1 MKGTLDFG
9 EEIREHLHPTF
20 KDLKV
25 TTVVPDDLQL
35 ASIAD
40 RLQAIPE
47 GDTKKA
53 IEVGREVLAEILR
66 EVSGPTPKKD
76 GQVFTPSAEEWAT
89 ELSRAKYEFRRS
101 DPIPVVILDNV
112 VQHPVTGLALTPEE
126 YRPWQDPRTLRS
138 YTVLWDAEKDE
149 PKRQEHRV
157 KFSQHIIESIL
168 FNASDDTPGKGSPTL
183 SADQ

>member
-9 EEIREHLHPTF
+9 EEIREHIHPTF
-20 KDLKV
+20 TDLKV
-25 TTVVPDDLQL
+25 TTVVPDDLHL

-47 GDTKKA
+47 GDSKKA

-66 EVSGPTPKKD
+66 EVTGPTPKKD
-76 GQVFTPSAEEWAT
+76 GADFKPTPEEWAV
-89 ELSRAKYEFRRS
+89 ELSRAKYEFRRR
-101 DPIPVVILDNV
+101 DPLPVLIADNV
-112 VQHPVTGLALTPEE
+112 VKHPVTGLPLAPEE

-138 YTVLWDAEKDE
+138 YVVLWDAEKDE
-149 PKRQEHRV
+149 PIRQEHRV
-157 KFSQHIIESIL
+157 KFSQHIIESVL
-168 FNASDDTPGKGSPTL
+168 FNADDDAGKGSPTL